1 MEQESEGVTV
11 AEQIF
16 NKNTDWGSINDFY
29 GEDEITVT
37 ITLHEYRELVKK
49 SVKFDKTEELERAN
63 KECTRLRSELNMA
76 KTRIEQLEE
85 EPCE

>member
-1 MEQESEGVTV
+1 M

-16 NKNTDWGSINDFY
+16 NKDVDWGSVNDFY

-49 SVKFDKTEELERAN
+49 SVKFDKTEELERAK

-76 KTRIEQLEE
+76 KARIEQTEE